1 MVRDSSD
8 DRYIFSLTFKLNG
21 TVRHVRIEHD
31 QGEYTLVSLWGLWT
45 QVSILL
51 FIFQATLALV
61 VLLASKATQ
70 LWISSRM
77 LLSIHARVAISSSS
91 TEDRLMGP
99 CESNFCILSLESKK
113 FKVCSICAGKLI
125 FFSSEKKSF
134 NFCLFRFVIL
144 KLVPRDH
151 VDQLPVPK
159 RIKDYLKTPNYYSEN
174 ITEEEE
180 EDEVEVDID
189 IKSPE
194 TEAEEERP
202 LEDTQNYAAA
212 M

>member
-1 MVRDSSD
+1 M
-8 DRYIFSLTFKLNG
+8 
-21 TVRHVRIEHD
+21 
-31 QGEYTLVSLWGLWT
+31 
-45 QVSILL
+45 
-51 FIFQATLALV
+51 
-61 VLLASKATQ
+61 
-70 LWISSRM
+70 
-77 LLSIHARVAISSSS
+77 
-91 TEDRLMGP
+91 
-99 CESNFCILSLESKK
+99 
-113 FKVCSICAGKLI
+113 
-125 FFSSEKKSF
+125 
-134 NFCLFRFVIL
+134 IL

-180 EDEVEVDID
+180 DDEVDID

-212 M
+212 MWSFFFSLQKSAEYK

>member
-1 MVRDSSD
+1 
-8 DRYIFSLTFKLNG
+8 
-21 TVRHVRIEHD
+21 
-31 QGEYTLVSLWGLWT
+31 
-45 QVSILL
+45 
-51 FIFQATLALV
+51 
-61 VLLASKATQ
+61 
-70 LWISSRM
+70 M

-125 FFSSEKKSF
+125 IFSSEKNPSI
-134 NFCLFRFVIL
+134 FCLFRFVIL

-180 EDEVEVDID
+180 DEI
-189 IKSPE
+189 
-194 TEAEEERP
+194 AEEEKP
-202 LEDTQNYAAA
+202 IDETTTPEDYAAA

>member
-1 MVRDSSD
+1 M
-8 DRYIFSLTFKLNG
+8 
-21 TVRHVRIEHD
+21 
-31 QGEYTLVSLWGLWT
+31 QVSL
-45 QVSILL
+45 SSFLL
-51 FIFQATLALV
+51 
-61 VLLASKATQ
+61 
-70 LWISSRM
+70 
-77 LLSIHARVAISSSS
+77 
-91 TEDRLMGP
+91 
-99 CESNFCILSLESKK
+99 KK
-113 FKVCSICAGKLI
+113 IPQ
-125 FFSSEKKSF
+125 FFAF
-134 NFCLFRFVIL
+134 LRFVIL

-180 EDEVEVDID
+180 DEVDID

-194 TEAEEERP
+194 AEAEEERP